1 MNPGRVLALAQ
12 KEWREIRRDPTFLSL
27 AFVMP
32 TVLMLVFGH
41 GISQDVKRIPL
52 VVVDYD
58 GTETSR
64 DYALRFA
71 HSEYF
76 DFQGYALRERDASVL
91 LAHAR
96 TRVVLVIPER
106 FRERVLHGE
115 KAEVQTLIDGSFT
128 TTRAPRVVEGYVEA
142 INAAANTELQ
152 VGYLA
157 ARLGMSHDRALAV
170 LRPVELDVRYLYD
183 PELRSDWSVAPSLI
197 TFVLIFAAPM
207 LMSLS
212 VVREKEMGSIFNVY
226 ASTLRRSEFLAGKLL
241 PNVAISSINAA
252 ILWLLAVFH
261 FGAPFKGSLACF
273 ALGTLLYVL
282 ATTAFGLVVS
292 LLVRTQQAALIIV
305 GVLASILGFQYSGMF
320 TPISSL
326 SGVPSVIAH
335 SFPPMYYLEIVQGTF
350 LKGLGVRGLWSAV
363 LPLSGFAAGYV
374 VLAHTLFHK
383 RTNS

>member
-1 MNPGRVLALAQ
+1 MNPRRVLALAQ

-27 AFVMP
+27 AFLMP

-41 GISQDVKRIPL
+41 GINQDVKHVPL

-64 DYALRFA
+64 DYAERFA

-76 DFQGYALRERDASVL
+76 DFRGYAPRERDATEL
-91 LAHAR
+91 LAHAAVR
-96 TRVVLVIPER
+96 AVLIIPER
-106 FRERVLHGE
+106 FRERVIHGE
-115 KAEVQTLIDGSFT
+115 RAEVQTLIDGSCT
-128 TTRAPRVVEGYVEA
+128 TTRVPRVLEGYVEA
-142 INAAANTELQ
+142 INVAANTELRA
-152 VGYLA
+152 GYLA
-157 ARLGMSHDRALAV
+157 RRLGMSHDRALTA
-170 LRPVELDVRYLYD
+170 LHPVEVDVRYLYD
-183 PELRSDWSVAPSLI
+183 PELRSDWSVAPSLL
-197 TFVLIFAAPM
+197 TFVLIFVAPM

-241 PNVAISSINAA
+241 PNVMISSVNAG

-273 ALGTLLYVL
+273 AFGSLLYVL
-282 ATTAFGLVVS
+282 ATTGFGLVVS
-292 LLVRTQQAALIIV
+292 LLVSTQQAALIIV

-326 SGVPSVIAH
+326 SGVPWGIAH
-335 SFPPMYYLEIVQGTF
+335 AFPPMYYLEIVQGTF
-350 LKGLGVRGLWSAV
+350 LKGLGFGGLWSAI

-374 VLAHTLFHK
+374 VLAHALFHK
-383 RTNS
+383 RTNA